1 MPLNTEQGRIA
12 EQAAAWIISLTGDES
27 AGRAE
32 ARAGFEAW
40 KLADPRH
47 AAAALRMQA
56 LLGQIDAFDG
66 RPARA
71 ALSAAR
77 RPAGKGSATSAARRA
92 TATVAVLAVALLVGA
107 VALGLP
113 SWQPAV
119 LLADVRT
126 GAGEWQTRVLADG
139 SSITLSGGSAVDQ
152 QFTANRRV
160 LKLLQGAVLVD
171 VARDPERPFLV
182 QTEEG
187 SIRALG
193 TRFVVERGAGGTDL
207 AMLESKTEARAAD
220 SLAPATVVAAGEK
233 VRITAGGVGRISP
246 VDPRSVA
253 DAWRDHQLV
262 VQNRPLAEV
271 LDALARQRRGVIKYD
286 RRQIA
291 AMRVSAVLPL
301 DDSERALQLLL
312 DSFPTLRIRS
322 YTPYVVVVDAPP
334 P

>member
-1 MPLNTEQGRIA
+1 MPLNTEQGRVA
-12 EQAAAWIISLTGDES
+12 EQAAAWIISLTGDEA

-40 KLADPRH
+40 QQADPRH

-56 LLGQIDAFDG
+56 LLGQLDAFDG

-71 ALSAAR
+71 ALAASR
-77 RPAGKGSATSAARRA
+77 RPAGKGSTASATWTAAAISA
-92 TATVAVLAVALLVGA
+92 LAVALLVGA

-113 SWQPAV
+113 AWKPAV

-126 GAGEWQTRVLADG
+126 GVGEWQTRVLADG

-171 VARDPERPFLV
+171 VARDPDRPFLV

-233 VRITAGGVGRISP
+233 VRITAGGVGRISA
-246 VDPRSVA
+246 VDPHSVA

-271 LDALARQRRGVIKYD
+271 LDALARQRGGVIKYD
-286 RRQIA
+286 KRQIA

-322 YTPYVVVVDAPP
+322 YTRYVVVVDAPP

>member
-12 EQAAAWIISLTGDES
+12 EQAAAWIISLTGDEA

-32 ARAGFEAW
+32 
-40 KLADPRH
+40 
-47 AAAALRMQA
+47 
-56 LLGQIDAFDG
+56 
-66 RPARA
+66 ARA

-77 RPAGKGSATSAARRA
+77 RPAGKGSAARAARRA
-92 TATVAVLAVALLVGA
+92 TATIAVLAAALLVGA

-139 SSITLSGGSAVDQ
+139 SRITLSGGSAVDQ
-152 QFTANRRV
+152 QFTATRRV

-233 VRITAGGVGRISP
+233 VRITAGGVGRSSA
-246 VDPRSVA
+246 VDQHSVA

-301 DDSERALQLLL
+301 DDTERALQLLL

-334 P
+334 

>member
-12 EQAAAWIISLTGDES
+12 EQAAAWIISLTGDEA

-32 ARAGFEAW
+32 
-40 KLADPRH
+40 
-47 AAAALRMQA
+47 
-56 LLGQIDAFDG
+56 
-66 RPARA
+66 ARA

-77 RPAGKGSATSAARRA
+77 RPAGKGSAASAARRA
-92 TATVAVLAVALLVGA
+92 TATIAVLAAALLVGA

-139 SSITLSGGSAVDQ
+139 SRITLSGGSAVDQ
-152 QFTANRRV
+152 QFTATRRV

-233 VRITAGGVGRISP
+233 VRITAGGVGRSSA
-246 VDPRSVA
+246 VDQHSVA

-301 DDSERALQLLL
+301 DDTERALQLLL

-334 P
+334 